1 MNDWILAGA
10 VNARYRISGLVRGKE
25 QLPEEEKIQR
35 TGKREEKIN
44 AEPTET
50 RKSLS
55 RAERK
60 IGVLVA
66 PICKNCWKNKNF

>member
-25 QLPEEEKIQR
+25 QLAEEEKIQR

-44 AEPTET
+44 AERTEVGAQRA

-55 RAERK
+55 GAERK
-60 IGVLVA
+60 MGAFVA
-66 PICKNCWKNKNF
+66 PICKN